1 MCNQSWELVSIPSV
15 SLCSHLQQ
23 SPSFHLSHLPAPPLG
38 QGSSSWNPL
47 CLEAPPGWSL
57 QGGPSLTKGT
67 PSFTSSSESTSS
79 EKTPMNFHSAEM
91 HVFLQLHG
99 GIIYIP
105 HNSSIISGEDF
116 QWMHSDAQ
124 PVPQCSLRT
133 SPSPTS
139 NTALPANPHFHPQPW
154 ATTNLLSL
162 PIIRP
167 FLEESYKWNCTICVL
182 LYLASF
188 TQHSVSEPAGYF

>member
-1 MCNQSWELVSIPSV
+1 MFSPATISFLPSQPPTRPSPRTGFLQLEFPPAGIPSRV
-15 SLCSHLQQ
+15 
-23 SPSFHLSHLPAPPLG
+23 
-38 QGSSSWNPL
+38 
-47 CLEAPPGWSL
+47 EAPPRWSL
-57 QGGPSLTKGT
+57 QGGPSLTKGA
-67 PSFTSSSESTSS
+67 PSFTSSSEPTSS
-79 EKTPMNFHSAEM
+79 EKTPINFHGAEM

-105 HNSSIISGEDF
+105 HNSPIISSEDF

-124 PVPQCSLRT
+124 PVPQCSLRI
-133 SPSPTS
+133 SPSPPS

-154 ATTNLLSL
+154 AATNLLSL

-188 TQHSVSEPAGYF
+188 TQHNVSEPAGYF